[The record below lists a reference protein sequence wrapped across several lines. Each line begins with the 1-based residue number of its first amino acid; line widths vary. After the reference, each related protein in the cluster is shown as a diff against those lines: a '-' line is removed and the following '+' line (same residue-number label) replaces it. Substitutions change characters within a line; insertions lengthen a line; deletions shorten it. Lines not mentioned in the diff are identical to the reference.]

1 MKIQRIAVE
10 GFKSNERV
18 VSVDLSN
25 EQASVIYG
33 PNGCGK
39 TTFLKAI
46 TALLAQDEQ
55 GLRDIGVNAI
65 HCRYLHE
72 NIIKELMVRRRETD
86 YDWSEYEDSPL
97 KDSSSLSLG
106 VDRGISTQTFKVDPE
121 TVYGFFRH
129 PRYRR
134 LFDPAMPGFS
144 LREISEELASYLRRR
159 QVFSNRRRSQPNSDV
174 QHLYL
179 DNIKMENVE
188 EILLERYQIARLLA
202 TRKIQSAL
210 FDTLAIAISRD
221 QPTVDTD
228 DRFEDDLYS
237 LLIENRERVI
247 EALDDGSENNFKRG
261 VMDILSTL
269 DDESTYS
276 RVQSSS
282 LLKMLLRNILNELQV
297 EKLMLNSINVLI
309 DKFNGYLIGGKKL
322 VVGYDKAHVTIGEK
336 THSIHE
342 LSSGERHMLTF
353 LSLVLFSGRE
363 RNFLIIDEPEI
374 SLNLTWQRNLL
385 DVFSELV
392 PQTQIIVASHSPA
405 MAGKNRDRLSE
416 LIVQG
421 Q

>member
-72 NIIKELMVRRRETD
+72 NIIKELTVRRRETD

-134 LFDPAMPGFS
+134 LFDAAMPGFS

-297 EKLMLNSINVLI
+297 EKLMLNSINLLI

-392 PQTQIIVASHSPA
+392 PHTQIIVASHSPA